1 MTNVNNVNNE
11 PSEKKSIRPQP
22 KLPQTKYSISKL
34 GQKGLY
40 FMILA
45 FEIFTNV
52 FEMSLFVVIGR
63 NLVRS
68 SSRYTVRQE
77 AITLRQIALRHGS
90 KLKPNS
96 KVKKYVN

>member
-11 PSEKKSIRPQP
+11 QNEKKNIRPLT

-40 FMILA
+40 FMILS

-52 FEMSLFVVIGR
+52 FEISLFV
-63 NLVRS
+63 
-68 SSRYTVRQE
+68 
-77 AITLRQIALRHGS
+77 
-90 KLKPNS
+90 
-96 KVKKYVN
+96 